1 MNVDGSAN
9 GPCILGTEDASKLA
23 NCPVKSG
30 AFYAYR
36 LVFPVKSERGA
47 HHHYLVML
55 FEFWPSTGRI
65 WAAGYNNDAKT
76 WSQDWIA
83 VTRG

>member
-9 GPCILGTEDASKLA
+9 GPCILGTEDASKLV

-36 LVFPVKSERGA
+36 LVFPVKSEHNA
-47 HHHYLVML
+47 YHHYLVML
-55 FEFWPSTGRI
+55 LEFWPSTGRI

-76 WSQDWIA
+76 WTQNWTA